1 MPVSDCRLIDLTVRG
16 DERGSL
22 VAIEP
27 GDLLPFP
34 VRRVYYIY
42 GTKPGVSRGHHAHRE
57 LNQWAIAV
65 SGSCTVLL
73 DDGTRQKRV
82 RLDRPDQALPLPPMV
97 WHEMHEF
104 SPDAVVMMVADD
116 LYDEG
121 DYIRSY
127 ADFRAAIGS
136 A

>member
-1 MPVSDCRLIDLTVRG
+1 LIDLTVRG

-27 GDLLPFP
+27 GEWLSFAI
-34 VRRVYYIY
+34 RRVYYIY
-42 GTKPGVSRGHHAHRE
+42 GTKAGVSRGFHAHRE

-73 DDGTRQKRV
+73 DDGEQRIEVK
-82 RLDRPDQALPLPPMV
+82 LDRPDQALPLPPMI
-97 WHEMHEF
+97 WHEMHDF
-104 SPDAVVMMVADD
+104 SPGAVVMLVVDE

-127 ADFRAAIGS
+127 DDFRAATGS
-136 A
+136 G